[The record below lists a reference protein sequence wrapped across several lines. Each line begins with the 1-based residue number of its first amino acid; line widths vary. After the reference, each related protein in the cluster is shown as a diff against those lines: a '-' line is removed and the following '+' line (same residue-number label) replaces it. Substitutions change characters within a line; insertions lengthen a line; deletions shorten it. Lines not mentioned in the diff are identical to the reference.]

1 MNGQLFCFLRT
12 AIQWLVACIGGLAL
26 GHVHAQDEL
35 WVLSEAPPSLG
46 VIDMV
51 TFDHEELITFSDAG
65 FATDLEIRG
74 DEAIVVLENRVVKV
88 DLLSGQILADTE
100 LIGAQEAALLE
111 DGTVVVTRGGV
122 DDAWQPLELTSH
134 LVWLDGDDLGLE
146 GELLPTEG
154 PTLPSQEITVV
165 DGKVYIAV
173 NNGWAWGQEAGRLGC
188 WDVEEDTYSEWDLG
202 EGAENPVAL
211 HVFEGDVF
219 TVNNGDW
226 TSTSVSRVAMADM
239 SAVETVVLENVSAGC
254 NASTFVDSKLAIQ
267 ISGEHGL
274 RVLNPSA
281 MDWEEEVLNAGDST
295 AYSLIAHPE
304 YGWTCAGVTD
314 YVTYGEVQIRTSGG
328 DFLATVPV
336 GVSPGTL
343 AWRSTEVSSID
354 HPRDMHKL
362 EDVRGSWDVLGR
374 AGEVAVPGMPAL
386 RLERTDDGSVRKV
399 IRIQH

>member
-1 MNGQLFCFLRT
+1 MNCQLFCFLRT
-12 AIQWLVACIGGLAL
+12 AIQWFVACIGVLAL

-122 DDAWQPLELTSH
+122 DDAWQPLELASH
-134 LVWLDGDDLGLE
+134 LVWLDGDDLSLE
-146 GELLPTEG
+146 GELAPTEG
-154 PTLPSQEITVV
+154 PSMPSQELTVV

-173 NNGWAWGQEAGRLGC
+173 NNGWSWTEEVGRMGR
-188 WDVEEDTYSEWDLG
+188 WDPIEGTYEEWDLG
-202 EGAENPVAL
+202 DDARNPVAM
-211 HVFEGDVF
+211 HVLDGHVY

-226 TSTSVSRVAMADM
+226 TSTSVSRVAVSDM
-239 SAVETVVLENVSAGC
+239 SDLETVVLENVSAGC
-254 NASTFVDSKLAIQ
+254 NASTMVDSKLAVQ
-267 ISGEHGL
+267 ISGENGL
-274 RVLNPSA
+274 RVLDTSG
-281 MDWEEEVLNAGDST
+281 MDWEEEVLNAEGST

-314 YVTYGEVQIRTSGG
+314 YATYGEIQIRSSDG
-328 DFLATVPV
+328 DLLATVPV

-343 AWRSTEVSSID
+343 AWRSAEVSSID
-354 HPRDMHKL
+354 DPRDVRKL
-362 EDVRGSWDVLGR
+362 EGVPGSWDVVGR

-386 RLERTDDGSVRKV
+386 RLERNDDGSVRKV